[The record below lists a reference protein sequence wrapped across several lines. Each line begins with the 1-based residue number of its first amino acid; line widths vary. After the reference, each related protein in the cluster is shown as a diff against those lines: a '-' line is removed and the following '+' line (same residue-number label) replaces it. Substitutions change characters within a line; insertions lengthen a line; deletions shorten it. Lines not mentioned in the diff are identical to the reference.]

1 MQTFIEFIKE
11 LDPNFTLE
19 ESCCPKCDCDPCKCK
34 KDDKKGKNP
43 FFAKKDKGEDKSDDK
58 KDDKKG
64 KNPFFAKK
72 DKGEKSDE

>member
-34 KDDKKGKNP
+34 KDDKK
-43 FFAKKDKGEDKSDDK
+43 
-58 KDDKKG
+58 DDKKG

-72 DKGEKSDE
+72 GKKDEKSDE